1 MTEAEKEP
9 RHLLFCFRVCGHMIS
24 GNLVLMQEFFSYGL
38 QKDINLIQIVKLLS
52 NGYLDFRYLDT

>member
-1 MTEAEKEP
+1 M
-9 RHLLFCFRVCGHMIS
+9 
-24 GNLVLMQEFFSYGL
+24 LMQEFFSYGL